1 MISNQN
7 DCSIYDNLPV
17 LNSWYETEPI
27 HKKPTPCLVTF
38 SSDPPLVHQ
47 KRPQFNRRPSSSE
60 AVKGFFKSCAHK
72 LSKQFCSA

>member
-60 AVKGFFKSCAHK
+60 AGMYTVKPIRHW
-72 LSKQFCSA
+72 LVNV